1 MKAEDLRT
9 LDGEE
14 LTSRLKGARR
24 ELYELRFKL
33 AVGQLDDHRQI
44 RKVRKDIAK
53 ILTVV
58 HARRLGEEIMEAP
71 VRVEAEEAQEAA
83 TAVATAEPE
92 AAVAEAEAEAEVA
105 DEPEAAAEA
114 TNEETPENVET
125 ADEAPA
131 PAPASRRRSRKT
143 AGEQE

>member
-14 LTSRLKGARR
+14 LTTRLKGARR

-44 RKVRKDIAK
+44 RQVRKDIAR

-58 HARRLGEEIMEAP
+58 HARRLGEEILEVPIEDDEA
-71 VRVEAEEAQEAA
+71 V
-83 TAVATAEPE
+83 VAPAP
-92 AAVAEAEAEAEVA
+92 AAVAPVVEAPAEA
-105 DEPEAAAEA
+105 PEEA
-114 TNEETPENVET
+114 TDEETPENVET
-125 ADEAPA
+125 AEEAPA
-131 PAPASRRRSRKT
+131 PRPRARRRT
-143 AGEQE
+143 AGGEGND

>member
-71 VRVEAEEAQEAA
+71 AEEPEVEAVSGQPE
-83 TAVATAEPE
+83 TAP
-92 AAVAEAEAEAEVA
+92 
-105 DEPEAAAEA
+105 AAAEPA
-114 TNEETPENVET
+114 PQAQSEETPENVET
-125 ADEAPA
+125 AEEAPA
-131 PAPASRRRSRKT
+131 PAPASRRTSRRKP
-143 AGEQE
+143 AGEDGND